1 MLPRLA
7 LLLGILLGSSA
18 SHAFAA
24 DESLAIFPRK
34 LELRG
39 PVHVGR
45 VVLQG
50 QSAGEVSG
58 QHTDN
63 VAWSTSDAAVAEVQ
77 NGVVTP
83 RGNGKAVITAERN
96 GQKATTEVVVTDVDK
111 PHAWTFRN
119 DVLPILAK
127 TGCNM
132 GACHGA
138 LAGKGGFRLSLRGY
152 DPTADYFTMTQQ
164 DRGRRVELADPGRS
178 LILAKPTGA
187 LAHKGGVRFE
197 VDSPDYKIISEWIA
211 SGAAG
216 PTNEDPEVD
225 HLEIL
230 PPKSRQTIGTTQQML
245 VLAHFTNGEIRD
257 VTPWVKWTSTND
269 SVARVDD
276 HGLAS
281 IMGSGEGAISAWYSQ
296 KIAIGNLTVPYPPGD
311 FVAGSTV
318 PPKNFIDELV
328 DKQLVRLNLP
338 ASPICDD
345 STFVRRAYL
354 DTIGTLPTKDETQ
367 AFLDDAS
374 PNKREK
380 LADALL
386 ARKEYVDY
394 WTYKWSDVLTINGTR
409 LRPAAVKAY
418 YNWLRERVEK
428 NTPWDETVR
437 QVLTATGNSIEN
449 GATNFYALQQS
460 PEDMT
465 ENACQAFMGLSI
477 GCAKCHNHPLEK
489 WTNDQYYGMA
499 SLFARVKAKGWSGES
514 RSGDGMRTLYVATD
528 GELVQPRTGKPQPP
542 TPLDSDAIAFED
554 ETDRRLKLAE
564 WMTSAENPYFARSI
578 TNRVW
583 ANYFGVGLVM
593 SIDDM
598 RVSNPASNEELLSA
612 SAKYVVDH
620 KFDLKAL
627 MRAILLSNAYQRSA
641 EPLPVNIT
649 EQRFYSRYYP
659 KRLSAEVLH
668 DAICQVTE
676 EPTAFTQIAFLGAD
690 KEKTDFYPKGTR
702 AIQLY
707 DSAVESYFLQT
718 FGRNQRRVTCECER
732 SDEPT
737 MVQVLHLTN
746 GDTVNKK
753 LKDEKNRIGA
763 LLEAKASNAD
773 IIDQA
778 YLVALSRKPTEA
790 EKKPLL
796 ETLDAASDA
805 ERREVVEDLFWAIL
819 SSREF
824 LFNH

>member
-7 LLLGILLGSSA
+7 LCLFLALSAASST
-18 SHAFAA
+18 SIAA
-24 DESLAIFPRK
+24 DDAIVLFPEK

-39 PVHVGR
+39 PVHPGR
-45 VVLQG
+45 IVVQG
-50 QSAGEVSG
+50 KSGGEVSG
-58 QHTDN
+58 QRVAD
-63 VAWSTSDAAVAEVQ
+63 VAWSTSDAKVAEVQ
-77 NGVVTP
+77 DGVVMP
-83 RGNGKAVITAERN
+83 KGNGRAVITASH
-96 GQKATTEVVVTDVDK
+96 GGLKATAEVVVADFDK
-111 PHAWTFRN
+111 AYGWTFRN
-119 DVLPILAK
+119 DVLPVLAK

-152 DPTADYFTMTQQ
+152 DPVTDHFTMTQQ

-197 VDSPDYKIISEWIA
+197 VESPEYKILSEWIA
-211 SGAAG
+211 NGAAG
-216 PTNEDPEVD
+216 PTDADPIVD

-230 PPKSRQTIGTTQQML
+230 PRQSRQSIGSTQQML
-245 VLAHFTNGEIRD
+245 VLAHFTNGEVRD

-269 SVARVDD
+269 SVARIDD
-276 HGLAS
+276 HGRAS

-296 KIAIGNLTVPYPPGD
+296 KIAIANLTVPYPAGS
-311 FVAGSTV
+311 FTAGSTV

-345 STFVRRAYL
+345 STFIRRAFL
-354 DTIGTLPTKDETQ
+354 DTIGTLPTMEETK
-367 AFLDDAS
+367 AFLEDTSAD
-374 PNKREK
+374 KREK
-380 LADALL
+380 LADSLL

-394 WTYKWSDVLTINGTR
+394 WTYKWSDLLTINGTR
-409 LRPAAVKAY
+409 LRPQAVKAY

-428 NTPWDETVR
+428 NVPWDETVR
-437 QVLTATGNSIEN
+437 QILTATGNSLEN

-465 ENACQAFMGLSI
+465 ENACQAFLGLSI

-499 SLFARVKAKGWSGES
+499 SLFARVKAKGWGGES
-514 RSGDGMRTLYVATD
+514 RNGDGMRTLYVAD
-528 GELVQPRTGKPQPP
+528 EGELVQPRTGKPQPP
-542 TPLDSDAIAFED
+542 TPLDSESLSFDD
-554 ETDRRLKLAE
+554 EADRRIKLAE
-564 WMTSAENPYFARSI
+564 WMTSPTNPYFARSI

-593 SIDDM
+593 SVDDM

-612 SAKYVVDH
+612 TAKYVVDH
-620 KFDLKAL
+620 QFDLKAL
-627 MRAILLSNAYQRSA
+627 MRAILVSNAYQRSA
-641 EPLPVNIT
+641 EPLPGNMA

-668 DAICQVTE
+668 DAICAVTD

-737 MVQVLHLTN
+737 MVQVLHIAN
-746 GDTVNKK
+746 GDTVNSK
-753 LKDEKNRIGA
+753 LKDAKNRIGG
-763 LLEAKASNAD
+763 LLEAKASNAE
-773 IIDQA
+773 IVEQA

-790 EKKPLL
+790 ERKLLL
-796 ETLDAASDA
+796 ETLDAAAEA
-805 ERREVVEDLFWAIL
+805 ERRETVEDLFWAVL

>member
-620 KFDLKAL
+620 QFDLKAL

>member
-7 LLLGILLGSSA
+7 LALLLIALTPAGVLS
-18 SHAFAA
+18 AA
-24 DESLAIFPRK
+24 DDALAIFPNR

-45 VVLQG
+45 LLVQR
-50 QSAGEVSG
+50 SAGAEVAA
-58 QHTDN
+58 QQTRDLT
-63 VAWSTSDAAVAEVQ
+63 WSTSDPKIAECKD
-77 NGVVTP
+77 GVVTP
-83 RGNGKAVITAERN
+83 RGNGQAVITVEHAGR
-96 GQKATTEVVVTDVDK
+96 KATAEVVVTDFDK
-111 PHAWTFRN
+111 PNAWSFRN

-152 DPTADYFTMTQQ
+152 DPTSDHFTMTQQ
-164 DRGRRVELADPGRS
+164 DRGRRIELADPGRS
-178 LILAKPTGA
+178 LVLAKPTGA

-197 VDSPDYKIISEWIA
+197 VDSPEYRIMSEWIA
-211 SGAAG
+211 TGAAA
-216 PTNEDPEVD
+216 PTDSDPQVD

-230 PPKSRQTIGTTQQML
+230 PERSRQTVGSTQQML
-245 VLAHFTNGEIRD
+245 VRAHFTNGEVRD

-269 SVARVDD
+269 SVARIDD
-276 HGLAS
+276 HGVAS
-281 IMGSGEGAISAWYSQ
+281 VMGSGEGAISAWYSQ
-296 KIAIGNLTVPYPPGD
+296 KIAIANITVPYPAGD
-311 FVAGSTV
+311 FVAGSQV

-338 ASPICDD
+338 ASPLCDD
-345 STFVRRAYL
+345 STFIRRAFL
-354 DTIGTLPTKDETQ
+354 DTIGTLPTMDETN
-367 AFLDDAS
+367 AFLADQSGD
-374 PNKREK
+374 KRDK
-380 LADALL
+380 LVDSLL
-386 ARKEYVDY
+386 ARKEFVDY

-409 LRPAAVKAY
+409 LRPQAVKAY
-418 YNWLRERVEK
+418 YMWLRERVEK

-437 QVLTATGNSIEN
+437 QVLTATGDSLEN

-499 SLFARVKAKGWSGES
+499 SLFARVKAKGWGGEA
-514 RSGDGMRTLYVATD
+514 RNGDGGRTLYVATS

-542 TPLDSDAIAFED
+542 TPLDSEPIPFE
-554 ETDRRLKLAE
+554 EEADRRIKLAE
-564 WMTSAENPYFARSI
+564 WMTSPENPYFARSI

-598 RVSNPASNEELLSA
+598 RISNPASNEELLA
-612 SAKYVVDH
+612 AAAKYVVDH
-620 KFDLKAL
+620 HFDLKAL
-627 MRAILLSNAYQRSA
+627 MRAILVSNAYQRSA
-641 EPLPVNIT
+641 EPLPGNAA

-676 EPTAFTQIAFLGAD
+676 RPSTFDNIAFLGAD
-690 KEKTDFYPKGTR
+690 KQKTDFYPQGTR

-737 MVQVLHLTN
+737 MVQVLHIAN
-746 GDTVNKK
+746 GDTVNAK
-753 LKDEKNRIGA
+753 LKDPKSRVGE
-763 LLEAKASNAD
+763 LLEAKLSNAD
-773 IIDQA
+773 IIDRA
-778 YLVALSRKPTEA
+778 YLLALSRKPTES
-790 EKKPLL
+790 EKAPLL
-796 ETLDAASDA
+796 ETLNAATEAD
-805 ERREVVEDLFWAIL
+805 RREVIEDLFWAIL
-819 SSREF
+819 STREF

>member
-499 SLFARVKAKGWSGES
+499 SLFARVKAKGWGGES

-620 KFDLKAL
+620 QFDLKAL

>member
-7 LLLGILLGSSA
+7 LALLLFALVPAGTVS
-18 SHAFAA
+18 AA
-24 DESLAIFPRK
+24 DDALSVFPPR

-45 VVLQG
+45 LLVQR
-50 QSAGEVSG
+50 SSSGEVAG
-58 QHTDN
+58 QLTGDLN
-63 VAWSTSDAAVAEVQ
+63 WSTSDAKVADCQ
-77 NGVVTP
+77 DGVVTP
-83 RGNGKAVITAERN
+83 RGNGRAVITVAQGGN
-96 GQKATTEVVVTDVDK
+96 KATAEVVVTDFDK
-111 PHAWTFRN
+111 PHAWSFRN
-119 DVLPILAK
+119 DVQPVLAK
-127 TGCNM
+127 SGCNT

-152 DPTADYFTMTQQ
+152 DPATDHFTMTQQ

-178 LILAKPTGA
+178 LVLAKPTGA

-197 VDSPDYKIISEWIA
+197 VDSPEYRILSEWIA
-211 SGAAG
+211 SGAAA
-216 PTNEDPEVD
+216 PSESDPAVD
-225 HLEIL
+225 RLEIL
-230 PPKSRQTIGTTQQML
+230 PTRSRQTIGTTQQML
-245 VLAHFTNGEIRD
+245 VRAHFTNGEIRD

-269 SVARVDD
+269 SVARIDD
-276 HGLAS
+276 HGVAS
-281 IMGSGEGAISAWYSQ
+281 VMGSGEGAISAWYSQ
-296 KIAIGNLTVPYPPGD
+296 KIAIANITVPYPAGN
-311 FVAGSTV
+311 FVAGSQV

-338 ASPICDD
+338 ASPLCDD
-345 STFVRRAYL
+345 STFVRRAFL
-354 DTIGTLPTKDETQ
+354 DTIGTLPTMEETN
-367 AFLDDAS
+367 AFLADQAAD
-374 PNKREK
+374 KREK
-380 LADALL
+380 LVDALL

-394 WTYKWSDVLTINGTR
+394 WTYKWSDLLTINGTR
-409 LRPAAVKAY
+409 LRPQAVKSY
-418 YNWLRERVEK
+418 YMWMRERVEK

-437 QVLTATGNSIEN
+437 QVLTATGDSLEN

-499 SLFARVKAKGWSGES
+499 SLFARVKAKGWGGEA
-514 RSGDGMRTLYVATD
+514 RNGDGGRTLYVATS

-542 TPLDSDAIAFED
+542 TPLDSDPIPFEN
-554 ETDRRLKLAE
+554 EADRRIKLAE

-598 RVSNPASNEELLSA
+598 RISNPASNDELLSA
-612 SAKYVVDH
+612 AAKYVVDH
-620 KFDLKAL
+620 KFDLKVL
-627 MRAILLSNAYQRSA
+627 MRAILMSNAYQRSA
-641 EPLPVNIT
+641 EPLAGNAA

-676 EPTAFTQIAFLGAD
+676 RPSAFENVAFLGAD
-690 KEKTDFYPKGTR
+690 KQKTDFYPKGTR

-737 MVQVLHLTN
+737 MVQVLHIAN
-746 GDTVNKK
+746 GDTVNAK
-753 LKDEKNRIGA
+753 LKDPKSRVGE
-763 LLEAKASNAD
+763 LLEAKLSNAE
-773 IIDQA
+773 IVERA
-778 YLVALSRKPTEA
+778 YLLALSRKPTEA
-790 EKKPLL
+790 EKAPLL
-796 ETLDAASDA
+796 ETLDGASDA
-805 ERREVVEDLFWAIL
+805 DKRETVEDLFWAIL
-819 SSREF
+819 STREF